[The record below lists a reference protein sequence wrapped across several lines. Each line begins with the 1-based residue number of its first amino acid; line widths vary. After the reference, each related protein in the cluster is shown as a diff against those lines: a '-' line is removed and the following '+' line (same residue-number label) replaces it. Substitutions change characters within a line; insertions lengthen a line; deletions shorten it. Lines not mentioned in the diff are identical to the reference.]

1 MGGVKLV
8 GKVAG
13 KLVDRQPT
21 SATRWHFDV
30 VVVLMPLFLFYIISS
45 HFGCTA
51 SGPLTVQFL
60 TGQP

>member
-1 MGGVKLV
+1 MGEIKCGGVKLV

-30 VVVLMPLFLFYIISS
+30 VVVLMPLFYSILYLHILGAR
-45 HFGCTA
+45 H
-51 SGPLTVQFL
+51 QDR
-60 TGQP
+60 